1 MMTTI
6 LSVGRTILRDIDQ
19 FLGDFG
25 FAYIVSTQGSTAAN
39 EWQEKWSPQSQRTV

>member
-6 LSVGRTILRDIDQ
+6 LNAGRTILRNIDQ

-25 FAYIVSTQGSTAAN
+25 FAYIISTQGSAAAR
-39 EWQEKWSPQSQRTV
+39 EWHKKWDAQCQKPA